1 MSILETMLLN
11 LEYNFKIT
19 NLGIWTTVGSSFILW
34 AMGSSQPLVASQCE
48 SRKTMKEPVAARAP
62 ANRAWIRPSWLGVR
76 TKPTWG
82 SVSLSLWWR
91 RLLLLRKEEGA
102 DICQSGKKTIPSMTP
117 QSISSNQT
125 FNMCPMYILV
135 SYLYHSKN
143 GIDLWR
149 QATLGQDICHVH
161 CSLKDL

>member
-48 SRKTMKEPVAARAP
+48 SRKTMKEPVAALAP

-82 SVSLSLWWR
+82 VGEFELGMEKTPLV
-91 RLLLLRKEEGA
+91 EEGRG
-102 DICQSGKKTIPSMTP
+102 SRHLPE
-117 QSISSNQT
+117 
-125 FNMCPMYILV
+125 
-135 SYLYHSKN
+135 
-143 GIDLWR
+143 W
-149 QATLGQDICHVH
+149 
-161 CSLKDL
+161 